1 MSDAILRLTS
11 ISKYF
16 GTVRAVDD
24 VSLEVKPGEFFALLG
39 PSGCGKTSLM
49 RLIAGF
55 EQADQGRVIIDGQDV
70 SHLPAYRRQ
79 VNMMFQSYALFPHM
93 SVERNIAFGLV
104 QDGVSKAEIA
114 NRVSAIL
121 DLVQL
126 SGLGHRKPQQLS
138 GGQKQRVALA
148 RALVKRPRL
157 LLLDEPLAALDR
169 KLREETQFELMR
181 IQRELGTS
189 FMLVTHDQDEA
200 MGMAQRMAVMRAGRI
215 EQIGSP
221 REIYD
226 QPANDFV
233 ASFIGKVNFFEAQV
247 SALAVGQTRV
257 RLSNGAEITLAS
269 SAYALGQ
276 RLRLALRPEDVH
288 VRTARDAAETDS
300 GPSGFAALVQDS
312 VFLGE
317 RQVLRLQLADGA
329 LIEAVQ
335 ISTQGAAYE
344 RGMQVEVTLPPDRLR
359 VLPA

>member
-11 ISKYF
+11 ISKQF
-16 GTVRAVDD
+16 GAVRAVDD

-126 SGLGHRKPQQLS
+126 SGLGHRKPQHLS

-247 SALAVGQTRV
+247 SALAAGQSRL
-257 RLSNGAEITLAS
+257 RLSTGSEITLPS
-269 SAYALGQ
+269 SDYALGQ
-276 RLRLALRPEDVH
+276 RLRLALRPEDVQ
-288 VRTARDAAETDS
+288 VRPARGAAASGS